1 MVKTG
6 LCSFTS
12 IYGLIRDL
20 YMVKTFWALDM
31 AKFIPV
37 DVFDLVIF
45 GGAGDLA
52 LRKLMPALY
61 HRDLDGQLPA
71 GCRIISIGRS
81 TLTHD
86 EFLEKV
92 GDSLRPKLT
101 DSEFSPE
108 FWQTFSQR
116 LQYIEA
122 DATDP
127 SSWQDLQ
134 ALLNGYEDR
143 IRVFYLA
150 TVPKLFGAIASGLS
164 QNELINDEVRIV
176 LEKPVGNNY
185 ASAQK
190 INDQVGEC
198 FPEDSIF
205 RIDHYLGKET
215 VQNLL
220 ALRFANSLFEPLWN
234 RGNIDHVQITV
245 AEDLGVGGRI
255 EFYDQT
261 GTLRDMVQNHMMQ
274 LLCLTA
280 MEPPTSRDHDAVRD
294 EKMKVL
300 RALKP
305 IGAAEVKRYT
315 VRGQYQAG
323 AIDGEAVDGYLDELG
338 GKNSLTETFVA
349 LKLQVDNW
357 RWSNVPFYLRTGKR
371 LKQKY
376 SEIVIQFQEVPH
388 SIFPE
393 LSDHRHANRLSIRL
407 QPDEGV
413 KLSLMLKDPGP
424 GGFDLRPVS
433 LDLSFG
439 ETFGACYP
447 DAYERL
453 LMEVIR
459 GNPALFMRRDEVE
472 FAWRW
477 IDGIIAGWEES
488 GQPVEGYVAGTWGP
502 TAASLML
509 DRDARSWFPG

>member
-1 MVKTG
+1 
-6 LCSFTS
+6 
-12 IYGLIRDL
+12 
-20 YMVKTFWALDM
+20 M
-31 AKFIPV
+31 AKFVPV
-37 DVFDLVIF
+37 DIFDLVIF

-52 LRKLMPALY
+52 LRKLLPALY
-61 HRDLDGQLPA
+61 HRDLDGQLPK
-71 GCRIISIGRS
+71 GSRIISLGRR
-81 TLTHD
+81 TLSR
-86 EFLEKV
+86 EQFLEKV
-92 GDSLRPKLT
+92 CDSLCEKLAASRY
-101 DSEFSPE
+101 SEE
-108 FWQTFSQR
+108 FWQSFSSR
-116 LQYIEA
+116 LQYIQT
-122 DATDP
+122 DALEP
-127 SSWQDLQ
+127 SNWQDLK
-134 ALLNGYEDR
+134 AVLDGSENR

-150 TVPKLFGAIASGLS
+150 TAPALFGPIASGLS
-164 QNELINDEVRIV
+164 QNSLINDEVRIV
-176 LEKPVGNNY
+176 LEKPLGNDH
-185 ASAQK
+185 ASALK

-198 FPEDSIF
+198 FPENRIF

-245 AEDLGVGGRI
+245 AEDLGVGGRV
-255 EFYDQT
+255 EFYDQV
-261 GTLRDMVQNHMMQ
+261 GTLRDMVQNHLMQ

-280 MEPPTSRDHDAVRD
+280 MEAPTSQDHNAVRD

-300 RALKP
+300 RSLKP
-305 IGAAEVKRYT
+305 IGAAQVKHNT

-323 AIDGEAVDGYLDELG
+323 AIDGQAVDGYLNELQ
-338 GKNSLTETFVA
+338 GKTSKTETFVA
-349 LKLQVDNW
+349 LKLHIDNW

-376 SEIVIQFQEVPH
+376 SEIIIQFKEVPY

-393 LSDHRHANRLSIRL
+393 LTDKHQANRLSIRL

-424 GGFDLRPVS
+424 GFGLRPVS
-433 LDLSFG
+433 LDLSFADV
-439 ETFGACYP
+439 TGARYP

-453 LMEVIR
+453 LVEVIR

-477 IDGIIAGWEES
+477 IDEIIEGWEAS
-488 GQPVEGYVAGTWGP
+488 GQAVEGYVAGTWGP
-502 TAASLML
+502 TASSLML
-509 DRDARSWFPG
+509 DRDGRSWFPN

>member
-1 MVKTG
+1 
-6 LCSFTS
+6 
-12 IYGLIRDL
+12 
-20 YMVKTFWALDM
+20 M

-37 DVFDLVIF
+37 EVFDLVIF

-61 HRDLDGQLPA
+61 HRDGDGQLPA
-71 GCRIISIGRS
+71 GCRIISVGRS
-81 TLTHD
+81 EITHD
-86 EFLEKV
+86 EFLRKV
-92 GDSLRPKLT
+92 EESLRSNLGEPK
-101 DSEFSPE
+101 FSTE
-108 FWQTFSQR
+108 LWQSFSAR
-116 LQYIEA
+116 LQYIQT
-122 DATDP
+122 DAKDHTR
-127 SSWQDLQ
+127 WQLLKA
-134 ALLNGYEDR
+134 ALDGYDDR
-143 IRVFYLA
+143 VRVIYLA
-150 TVPKLFGAIASGLS
+150 TAPSLFGAIATGFRENGLIHD
-164 QNELINDEVRIV
+164 NVRIV
-176 LEKPVGNNY
+176 LEKPVGRDY
-185 ASAQK
+185 QSARQ

-198 FPEDSIF
+198 FPENRIF

-255 EFYDQT
+255 EFYDQI
-261 GTLRDMVQNHMMQ
+261 GTLRDMVQNHLMQ

-280 MEPPTSRDHDAVRD
+280 MEAPTGPDYDAVRD

-300 RALKP
+300 RSLKP
-305 IGAAEVKRYT
+305 IGAADVKQHT

-323 AIDGEAVDGYLDELG
+323 AIDGQAVDGYLDELQ
-338 GKNSLTETFVA
+338 GKPSKTETFVA
-349 LKLQVDNW
+349 LKLQIDNW
-357 RWSNVPFYLRTGKR
+357 RWSNVPFYLRSGKR

-376 SEIVIQFQEVPH
+376 SEIVIQFQEVPY

-393 LSDHRHANRLSIRL
+393 LTDKRTANRLSIRL

-433 LDLSFG
+433 LDLSFADAS
-439 ETFGACYP
+439 GARYP

-453 LMEVIR
+453 LVEVIR

-488 GQPVEGYVAGTWGP
+488 DQPVEGYVAGTWGP

-509 DRDARSWFPG
+509 DRDARSWFPD

>member
-1 MVKTG
+1 MPNFV
-6 LCSFTS
+6 
-12 IYGLIRDL
+12 
-20 YMVKTFWALDM
+20 
-31 AKFIPV
+31 PV

-52 LRKLMPALY
+52 LRKLLPALY
-61 HRDLDGQLPA
+61 HRDLDGQLPT
-71 GCRIISIGRS
+71 GSRIISVGRRALS
-81 TLTHD
+81 R
-86 EFLEKV
+86 EQFLEKV
-92 GDSLRPKLT
+92 CDSLCDKLAASKY
-101 DSEFSPE
+101 SEQ
-108 FWQTFSQR
+108 FWQSFSSR
-116 LQYIEA
+116 LQYIQT
-122 DATDP
+122 DALEP
-127 SSWQDLQ
+127 SNWQDLKA
-134 ALLNGYEDR
+134 ALDGSEDR

-150 TVPKLFGAIASGLS
+150 TAPALFGPIASGLS
-164 QNELINDEVRIV
+164 QNGLINDEVRIV
-176 LEKPVGNNY
+176 LEKPLGNDH
-185 ASAQK
+185 ASALK

-198 FPEDSIF
+198 FPENRIF

-255 EFYDQT
+255 EFYDQV
-261 GTLRDMVQNHMMQ
+261 GTLRDMVQNHLMQ

-280 MEPPTSRDHDAVRD
+280 MEAPTSQDHNAVRD

-300 RALKP
+300 RSLKP
-305 IGAAEVKRYT
+305 IGAAEVKRNT

-323 AIDGEAVDGYLDELG
+323 AIDGQAVDGYLDELQG
-338 GKNSLTETFVA
+338 QSSKAETFVA
-349 LKLQVDNW
+349 LKLHIDNW
-357 RWSNVPFYLRTGKR
+357 RWSNVPFYLRSGKR

-376 SEIVIQFQEVPH
+376 SEIVIQFQEVPY

-393 LSDHRHANRLSIRL
+393 LTGNHQANRLSIRL

-424 GGFDLRPVS
+424 GFGLRPVS
-433 LDLSFG
+433 LDLSFADAS
-439 ETFGACYP
+439 GARYP

-453 LMEVIR
+453 LVEVIR

-477 IDGIIAGWEES
+477 IDEIIDGWEAS

-502 TAASLML
+502 TASSLML
-509 DRDARSWFPG
+509 DRDGRSWFPG

>member
-1 MVKTG
+1 
-6 LCSFTS
+6 
-12 IYGLIRDL
+12 
-20 YMVKTFWALDM
+20 M

-52 LRKLMPALY
+52 LRKLLPALY
-61 HRDLDGQLPA
+61 HRDRDGQIPE
-71 GCRIISIGRS
+71 GCRIISVGRS
-81 TLTHD
+81 EHGHE
-86 EFLEKV
+86 EFLDMV
-92 GDSLRPKLT
+92 GDSLRKRLE
-101 DSEFSPE
+101 DSEFSE
-108 FWQTFSQR
+108 DMWRTFSQR
-116 LQYIEA
+116 LQYIQS
-122 DATDP
+122 DAMDP
-127 SSWQDLQ
+127 ASWGDLGA
-134 ALLNGYEDR
+134 ALEGYKDR

-150 TVPKLFGAIASGLS
+150 TAPKLFGPIAQGLH
-164 QNELINDEVRIV
+164 QNSLVTDDVRIV
-176 LEKPVGNNY
+176 LEKPLGTDY
-185 ASAQK
+185 DSARK
-190 INDQVGEC
+190 INDQVGKC
-198 FPEDSIF
+198 FPENRIF

-245 AEDLGVGGRI
+245 AEDIGVGGRI
-255 EFYDQT
+255 EFYDQV
-261 GTLRDMVQNHMMQ
+261 GTLRDMVQNHLMQ

-280 MEPPTSRDHDAVRD
+280 MEPPSNRDHGAVRD

-305 IGAAEVKRYT
+305 IRAEDVKLHT

-323 AIDGEAVDGYLDELG
+323 AINGEAVPGYLEELG
-338 GKNSLTETFVA
+338 NSDSVTETFVA
-349 LKLQVDNW
+349 LKLQIENW
-357 RWSNVPFYLRTGKR
+357 RWSNVPFYLRSGKR
-371 LKQKY
+371 LKEKY
-376 SEIVIQFQEVPH
+376 SEIVIQFQKVPH

-393 LSDHRHANRLSIRL
+393 LIGAPGPNRLSLRL

-413 KLSLMLKDPGP
+413 KLSLMSKEPGP

-433 LDLSFG
+433 LDLSF
-439 ETFGACYP
+439 EQTFGTGYP

-477 IDGIIAGWEES
+477 IDDIIEGWA
-488 GQPVEGYVAGTWGP
+488 QTRQKVEGYVAGTWGP
-502 TAASLML
+502 TASSLLL
-509 DRDARSWFPG
+509 DRDGRHWFPD

>member
-1 MVKTG
+1 
-6 LCSFTS
+6 
-12 IYGLIRDL
+12 
-20 YMVKTFWALDM
+20 M
-31 AKFIPV
+31 AKFVPV
-37 DVFDLVIF
+37 DIFDLVIF

-52 LRKLMPALY
+52 LRKLLPALY
-61 HRDLDGQLPA
+61 HRDLDGQLPT
-71 GCRIISIGRS
+71 GSRIISVGRS
-81 TLTHD
+81 AMTRE
-86 EFLEKV
+86 EFLGKV
-92 GDSLRPKLT
+92 NGSLRSRLE
-101 DSEFSPE
+101 DSEYSDEGWQSFSA
-108 FWQTFSQR
+108 R
-116 LQYIEA
+116 LQYVKV
-122 DATDP
+122 DALDP
-127 SSWQDLQ
+127 DNWQSLQ
-134 ALLNGYEDR
+134 TTLDGFEDR

-150 TVPKLFGAIASGLS
+150 TAPKLFGAIASGLS
-164 QNELINDEVRIV
+164 QNRLINDEVRIV
-176 LEKPVGNNY
+176 LEKPVGNDY
-185 ASAQK
+185 ASALK

-198 FPEDSIF
+198 FPENRIF

-255 EFYDQT
+255 EFYDQI
-261 GTLRDMVQNHMMQ
+261 GTLRDMVQNHLMQ

-280 MEPPTSRDHDAVRD
+280 MEAPTGPDYDAVRD

-300 RALKP
+300 RSLKP
-305 IGAAEVKRYT
+305 IGAADVKQHT

-323 AIDGEAVDGYLDELG
+323 AIDGQAVDGYLDELQ
-338 GKNSLTETFVA
+338 GKPSKTETFVA
-349 LKLQVDNW
+349 LKLQIDNW
-357 RWSNVPFYLRTGKR
+357 RWSNVPFYLRSGKR

-376 SEIVIQFQEVPH
+376 SEIVIQFQEVPY

-393 LSDHRHANRLSIRL
+393 LTDKRTANRLSIRL

-433 LDLSFG
+433 LDLSFADAS
-439 ETFGACYP
+439 GARYP

-453 LMEVIR
+453 LVEVIR

-488 GQPVEGYVAGTWGP
+488 DQPVEGYVAGTWGP

-509 DRDARSWFPG
+509 DRDARSWFPD

>member
-1 MVKTG
+1 
-6 LCSFTS
+6 
-12 IYGLIRDL
+12 
-20 YMVKTFWALDM
+20 M
-31 AKFIPV
+31 AKFVPV
-37 DVFDLVIF
+37 DIFDLVIF
-45 GGAGDLA
+45 GGVGDLA

-61 HRDLDGQLPA
+61 HRDRDGQLPP
-71 GCRIISIGRS
+71 GCRIISVGRS
-81 TLTHD
+81 HITND
-86 EFLEKV
+86 EFLARVGGSLKEK
-92 GDSLRPKLT
+92 LP
-101 DSEFSPE
+101 DSEFSDE
-108 FWQTFSQR
+108 FWGAFSQR
-116 LQYIEA
+116 LQYIRA
-122 DATDP
+122 DALEP
-127 SSWQDLQ
+127 SDWQDLTQ
-134 ALLNGYEDR
+134 VLAGFEDR

-150 TVPKLFGAIASGLS
+150 TAPNLFGAIASGLS
-164 QNELINDEVRIV
+164 QNGVITENVRIV
-176 LEKPVGNNY
+176 LEKPVGNDY
-185 ASAQK
+185 ASARE
-190 INDQVGEC
+190 INDRVGEC

-234 RGNIDHVQITV
+234 RSNIDNVQITV
-245 AEDLGVGGRI
+245 AEDLGVSGRV
-255 EFYDQT
+255 EFYDQI

-280 MEPPTSRDHDAVRD
+280 MEPPTSQDHDAVRD

-305 IGAAEVKRYT
+305 IGAAEVKRHT

-338 GKNSLTETFVA
+338 GKDSNTETFVA
-349 LKLQVDNW
+349 LKVQIDNW

-371 LKQKY
+371 LKKKY

-393 LSDHRHANRLSIRL
+393 LTDGRNANRLSIRL

-413 KLSLMLKDPGP
+413 KLSLMSKDPGP
-424 GGFDLRPVS
+424 GGFDLRKVS
-433 LDLSFG
+433 LDLSFADPS
-439 ETFGACYP
+439 GARYP

-477 IDGIIAGWEES
+477 IDRIIAGWEES
-488 GQPVEGYVAGTWGP
+488 NQPVEGYVAGTSGP
-502 TAASLML
+502 TASSVML
-509 DRDARSWFPG
+509 DRDGRSWLPE

>member
-1 MVKTG
+1 
-6 LCSFTS
+6 
-12 IYGLIRDL
+12 
-20 YMVKTFWALDM
+20 M
-31 AKFIPV
+31 AKFVPV
-37 DVFDLVIF
+37 GVFDLVIW
-45 GGAGDLA
+45 GGVGDLA

-61 HRDLDGQLPA
+61 HRDRDGQLPP
-71 GCRIISIGRS
+71 GCRIISLGRRS
-81 TLTHD
+81 MGND
-86 EFLEKV
+86 EFLEAV
-92 GDSLRPKLT
+92 GDSLRDRLPDT
-101 DSEFSPE
+101 EFPNDTWES
-108 FWQTFSQR
+108 FSRR
-116 LQYIEA
+116 LQYINA
-122 DATDP
+122 DALEP
-127 SSWQDLQ
+127 GNWQDLKN
-134 ALLNGYEDR
+134 ALQGFEDR

-150 TVPKLFGAIASGLS
+150 TAPKLFGAIATGLS
-164 QNELINDEVRIV
+164 QNGLITDEVRIV
-176 LEKPVGNNY
+176 LEKPVGNDY
-185 ASAQK
+185 ASACE
-190 INDQVGEC
+190 INDRVGEC

-234 RGNIDHVQITV
+234 RGNIDNVQITV
-245 AEDLGVGGRI
+245 AEDLGVGGRV

-280 MEPPTSRDHDAVRD
+280 MEPPASRDHDAVRN

-300 RALKP
+300 SALKP
-305 IGAAEVKRYT
+305 IGAAEVKRQT

-323 AIDGEAVDGYLDELG
+323 AIDGEAVPGYLEELG
-338 GKNSLTETFVA
+338 TDDSKTETFVA
-349 LKLQVDNW
+349 LKVQIDNW

-371 LKQKY
+371 MKKKY
-376 SEIVIQFQEVPH
+376 SEIVIQFQQVPH

-393 LSDHRHANRLSIRL
+393 LTDSRTANRLSIRL

-413 KLSLMLKDPGP
+413 KLSLMSKDPGP
-424 GGFDLRPVS
+424 GGFDLRQVS
-433 LDLSFG
+433 LDLSYEESG
-439 ETFGACYP
+439 CVHYP

-453 LMEVIR
+453 LVEVIR

-477 IDGIIAGWEES
+477 IDRIIAGWEES
-488 GQPVEGYVAGTWGP
+488 KQPVEGYVAGTSGP

-509 DRDARSWFPG
+509 DRDGRSWFPD